1 MLILVPLVLALLAA
15 TVLMSL
21 AWLRPRQEKGDSPPA
36 ADPKQAAR
44 NVDKLRDFHGLAK
57 VYLASVEICVVRSGN
72 KGSLAAALRLV
83 RCGGDVSGATGMHAG
98 HICSASVQQDAL
110 EAAHQKD
117 RAGRAAEA
125 AKTYGIGSQ
134 IIDEGLQL
142 VVPSVGLGPAFSNTA
157 RWRADLAAWQPRV
170 AHRWALTLAAAVSI
184 DLSCPARWRSKSSD
198 ILVNHL
204 ARHIRQTSCT
214 LLVMRNGM
222 QAGAAGGQ
230 SSAGSACRQHPF

>member
-1 MLILVPLVLALLAA
+1 MLILVPLVLAFLAA

-21 AWLRPRQEKGDSPPA
+21 AWLRPRQEKGGDSPPA

-57 VYLASVEICVVRSGN
+57 VYLASVEICVVRSG
-72 KGSLAAALRLV
+72 KIGSLAAALRIRLV

-117 RAGRAAEA
+117 CAGRAAEA
-125 AKTYGIGSQ
+125 AKTYAIGSQ

-157 RWRADLAAWQPRV
+157 RWRADLAAWQPQV

-184 DLSCPARWRSKSSD
+184 ELSCPA
-198 ILVNHL
+198 
-204 ARHIRQTSCT
+204 
-214 LLVMRNGM
+214 G
-222 QAGAAGGQ
+222 
-230 SSAGSACRQHPF
+230 